1 MSVTTAKGFDA
12 GGIACGIKPDGVLD
26 LALVAT
32 TDRRPVPAT
41 AVFTTNLVQAAP
53 VQVSRDHL
61 RDGRAAGVVLNSG
74 NANAATGEG
83 GRRDA
88 RRMCELS
95 ADSLGCAPD
104 DVLVCSTG
112 LIGVPLPMEPIEAGI
127 PELAGAL
134 GSAGDIAAEA
144 ILTTDTVRKEAHE
157 RVELADGTAVTVGGM
172 AKGAAMLA
180 PSMATML
187 AVLTTDAVV
196 DSHTL
201 HEVLAS
207 AVDASFHELSI
218 DGCTSTNDT
227 VLALANGWAGND
239 PLVPGGAD
247 SSRLEDA
254 FRRVC
259 LSLSVQMA
267 SDAEGATKLVDI
279 TVRGARTGDEA
290 RRAARTVAE
299 SQLVQCSLNGGDPY
313 WGRVLSELGVS
324 GASFDPEQVEIAYG
338 DVTVCRDGVRA
349 EHDAAQLGKVM
360 DERSITLTCDLKAG
374 SEQATM
380 RTTDLSH
387 AYIDENRR
395 TS

>member
-1 MSVTTAKGFDA
+1 MSVTAANGFEA

-32 TDRRPVPAT
+32 TDRRPVPAG

-53 VQVSRDHL
+53 VQVSRDHV
-61 RDGRAAGVVLNSG
+61 RDGHAAAVVLNSG
-74 NANAATGEG
+74 NANAATGED

-88 RRMCELS
+88 RRMCELT

-127 PELAGAL
+127 PELAQTIGP
-134 GSAGDIAAEA
+134 AGDVAAEA

-157 RVELADGTAVTVGGM
+157 RVELAGGTAVTVGGM

-180 PSMATML
+180 PAMATML
-187 AVLTTDAVV
+187 AVLTTDAALDPNV
-196 DSHTL
+196 L
-201 HEVLAS
+201 HEMLAS
-207 AVDASFHELSI
+207 AVEASFHELSI

-227 VLALANGWAGND
+227 VLALANGRAGND

-338 DVTVCRDGVRA
+338 EVTVCRDGVRA